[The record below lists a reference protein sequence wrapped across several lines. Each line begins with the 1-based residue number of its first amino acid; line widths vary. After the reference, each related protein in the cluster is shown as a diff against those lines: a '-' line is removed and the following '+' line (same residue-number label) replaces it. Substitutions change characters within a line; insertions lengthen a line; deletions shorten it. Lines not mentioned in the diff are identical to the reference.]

1 MRSIKINKIA
11 AIGLLMVVI
20 GFGQVYGEEFLNPLM
35 GVVEQEMYIKG
46 RYPKV
51 GEIFEIVYRVQVRE
65 KSILDKYPEK
75 MVAMGY
81 VIHFSSR
88 PMDPVTFITEKE
100 IFVQVLNPGAW
111 REFSVKL
118 RIDKITNDVLI
129 QAGTRFKASISGA
142 FWGLHLYLLD
152 PETGQYGTRDQWLNR
167 GIGVLGK
174 YNNVEPQW
182 FSEIDPAWAES
193 NRKIVQEMRKF
204 EPALTDSEALC
215 LHQDNYFLIINAIG
229 DSNATDEQRIEHLL
243 KAGWLDAQRS
253 GAEAKEKWSNEFM
266 EKNRGKWG
274 GNPNLNFFRNN
285 NSSGGDY
292 VGNSSSSKDRI
303 TTTFIGTWN
312 YQDHLYN
319 KDNGLLWSYSVK
331 PVKTAEVGIR
341 AYWLGQGQIFVGW
354 GSTDNNGNFTIT
366 TELIPYGATNVRA
379 FPILYA
385 WGPDRF
391 NEKIKVSDPDT
402 SISTWKNPRDRTLWF
417 LPRPTGTPANYVI
430 PGGTCNFG
438 VCYPETATTAIT
450 QPRSGA
456 VNILETYLHA
466 RTFMSPPPTRP
477 LRVMWE
483 PGYNHTTA
491 MNMLYTAHND
501 TVWVQGEA
509 GSPYF
514 NTDEWDDDVLL
525 HEFGHYLM
533 KGYAQG
539 PPTCYGPHEWA
550 YEYPDKKGI
559 GYGEGWAHFFSGR
572 ARVGSGTDSLIVSTY
587 YGIGGGAPEI
597 WFANLENPWINTVT
611 LPEFF
616 DGGPWCEG
624 AVAGA
629 LWDIYDSH
637 NEIPYLSYP
646 DSLNGVW
653 FPDTALAD
661 SLTMGPEEI
670 WNVFDDYNPPGD
682 PTNCWTIFHFRSGW
696 NYYNYDH
703 DFALNQILLHHRIR
717 DSIPAAPIGL
727 SANQE
732 GKYVRL
738 YWNKN
743 SESDLKGYRVYRRMY
758 NKTWGHWDNWAW
770 RVDKDSPTDTTYLDR
785 KVLSTT
791 YRYRVT
797 AYDSLGNE
805 SDYSDSV
812 QINVKN
818 GIEPE
823 GIRLSSQSQTIFSNV
838 QGMEISIPQES
849 KEITFKIY
857 DCCGRIV
864 NKQKIKLNNCDL
876 LKINL
881 RDAKNNHLP
890 NGIYFLH
897 LKTDNGDEV
906 MSKFV
911 VIR

>member
-1 MRSIKINKIA
+1 MRSIERNKIA
-11 AIGLLMVVI
+11 AAWLLMVLVI
-20 GFGQVYGEEFLNPLM
+20 GFGHANGWLNPLE
-35 GVVEQEMYIKG
+35 GDVDQEMYIRG
-46 RYPKV
+46 GYPEV
-51 GEIFEIVYRVQVRE
+51 DDVFEVVYRVRLKE
-65 KSILDKYPEK
+65 ENSLNKYPEK

-81 VIHFSSR
+81 VTHFSSR

-100 IFVQVLNPGAW
+100 IFVPVLNPGEW
-111 REFSVKL
+111 HEFSVKL
-118 RIDKITNDVLI
+118 RIDKIANDVLI
-129 QAGTRFKASISGA
+129 QTGTRFKASRSGA
-142 FWGLHLYLLD
+142 PWGLHIYLLD
-152 PETGQYGTRDQWLNR
+152 PETGQYGTKEEWLKRAIN
-167 GIGVLGK
+167 VFWK
-174 YNNVEPQW
+174 YNNLEPQW
-182 FSEIDPAWAES
+182 LSEPDQEWEAS
-193 NRKIVQEMRKF
+193 NRKIAEEMRKF

-215 LHQDNYFLIINAIG
+215 LHEDNYKFIINAIG
-229 DSNATDEQRIEHLL
+229 DSNATDDERIEHLL
-243 KAGWLDAQRS
+243 KAGWLEAQRS
-253 GAEAKEKWSNEFM
+253 GAEAKEKWFNDFM
-266 EKNRGKWG
+266 EKNRGIWG
-274 GNPNLNFFRNN
+274 GNSNLNFFRDNDSSGIDYAGN
-285 NSSGGDY
+285 NSS
-292 VGNSSSSKDRI
+292 SQERI
-303 TTTFIGTWN
+303 TTAFIGTWN
-312 YQDHLYN
+312 YQDHIYN
-319 KDNGLLWSYSVK
+319 KDNGLLWSYAVK

-341 AYWLGQGQIFVGW
+341 AYWYGQGQIFVGW
-354 GSTDNNGNFTIT
+354 GSTDNNGTFTIT

-379 FPILYA
+379 FPLLYA
-385 WGPDRF
+385 WGPERF
-391 NEKIKVSDPDT
+391 SEKIKVSNP
-402 SISTWKNPRDRTLWF
+402 SSQTWANPRDATIWRLARSDN
-417 LPRPTGTPANYVI
+417 PPANNVV

-438 VCYPETATTAIT
+438 VCYPETATISRP
-450 QPRSGA
+450 QPRSGS
-456 VNILETYLHA
+456 VNILETYFHA
-466 RTFMSPPPTRP
+466 RTFTSPPPTRP

-483 PGYNHTTA
+483 PGYDAGTA

-550 YEYPDKKGI
+550 YEYPDKPGI

-572 ARVGSGTDSLIVSTY
+572 ARVGSGTDSLIVSTH
-587 YGIGGGAPEI
+587 YGTGGGAATI
-597 WFANLENPWINTVT
+597 TWFNLENPWDNTVT
-611 LPEFF
+611 IPEFF

-637 NEIPYLSYP
+637 NEIPYASYP

-661 SLTMGPEEI
+661 SLTMGHEEI
-670 WNVFDDYNPPGD
+670 WTVFDDYNPPGE
-682 PTNCWTIFHFRSGW
+682 PTNCWTIFHFRAGW
-696 NYYNYDH
+696 NYYNYGH
-703 DFALNQILLHHRIR
+703 QFALNQILLHHRIR

-758 NKTWGHWDNWAW
+758 NKTWGHWDDWAW
-770 RVDKDSPTDTTYLDR
+770 RADKDSPTDTTYLDS
-785 KVLSTT
+785 KVISTV

-797 AYDSLGNE
+797 ACDSLGNE

-812 QINVKN
+812 QISVKN

-823 GIRLSSQSQTIFSNV
+823 GIQLFSRSQTIFSNV

-864 NKQKIKLNNCDL
+864 NKQKIKLTNCDL

-890 NGIYFLH
+890 NGVYFLH
-897 LKTDNGDEV
+897 LKTDNGDEA
-906 MSKFV
+906 MRKFV